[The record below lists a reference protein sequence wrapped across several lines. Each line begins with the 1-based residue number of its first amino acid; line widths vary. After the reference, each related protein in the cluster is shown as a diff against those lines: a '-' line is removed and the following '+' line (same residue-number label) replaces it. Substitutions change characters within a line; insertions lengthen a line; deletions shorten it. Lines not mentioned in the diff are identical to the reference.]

1 MEYKYIYGIMLSRQP
16 GNLFLKILKK
26 EHTFLN
32 QRLFSRDPKLNCWY
46 SFSFE
51 VPGIAVVTAR

>member
-1 MEYKYIYGIMLSRQP
+1 MLSRQP
-16 GNLFLKILKK
+16 GDLFLKILKK

-32 QRLFSRDPKLNCWY
+32 QRLFSRDSKLSCWY

-51 VPGIAVVTAR
+51 VPRIALVTAR